1 MAKAVSKKKVVE
13 LESTSL
19 VSEIRHYARQ
29 IWLAGLGAY
38 SRLGTEGSDYFKELV
53 KAGEALEKK
62 GKSLVTSQ
70 VDSAND
76 SVKTGLSSVKGKVED
91 QLDRIEQAFDCACRL
106 RPQSD
111 RHSFQARC
119 RGALC

>member
-1 MAKAVSKKKVVE
+1 MAKIALKKKTVS
-13 LESTSL
+13 ESTSL

-76 SVKTGLSSVKGKVED
+76 SVKTGLFGEGKSRRPAR
-91 QLDRIEQAFDCACRL
+91 QDRAGIRQPCR
-106 RPQSD
+106 
-111 RHSFQARC
+111 
-119 RGALC
+119 

>member
-1 MAKAVSKKKVVE
+1 MPHGQDCPEEKTVS
-13 LESTSL
+13 ESTSL

-76 SVKTGLSSVKGKVED
+76 SVKTGLSSVKGK
-91 QLDRIEQAFDCACRL
+91 
-106 RPQSD
+106 SKTSSTGSS
-111 RHSFQARC
+111 RHSTAVSLAR
-119 RGALC
+119 